1 MSQPISVQD
10 TTSKLHRHSNAWDNA
25 SGFLLHRSQRIALLG
40 DGSRRILDD
49 ARAQESILL
58 LELAAR
64 HILEVDV
71 PSQAPIPEE
80 IVLVDAEVQL
90 GKTGESL
97 GVV

>member
-1 MSQPISVQD
+1 MFGFS
-10 TTSKLHRHSNAWDNA
+10 SKLHCHPNARDDA
-25 SGFLLHRSQRIALLG
+25 ARFLLHRPQLVALLG
-40 DGSRRILDD
+40 DGGGWILDD
-49 ARAQESILL
+49 ACAQEGVLFPQ
-58 LELAAR
+58 LAAR
-64 HILEVDV
+64 HVLEADV

>member
-1 MSQPISVQD
+1 LFGFS
-10 TTSKLHRHSNAWDNA
+10 SKLHRHTDARDDA
-25 SGFLLHRSQRIALLG
+25 ARFLLHRPQLVALFG
-40 DGSRRILDD
+40 DGGRRILDD
-49 ARAQESILL
+49 ACAQEGVLFPQ
-58 LELAAR
+58 LAAR
-64 HILEVDV
+64 HVLEADV

>member
-1 MSQPISVQD
+1 MFGFS
-10 TTSKLHRHSNAWDNA
+10 SKLHRHPDARDDA
-25 SGFLLHRSQRIALLG
+25 ARFQLHRPQLVALLG
-40 DGSRRILDD
+40 DGGRRILDD
-49 ARAQESILL
+49 ACAQEGVLFPQR
-58 LELAAR
+58 AAR
-64 HILEVDV
+64 HVLEADV